1 MDENEKSHT
10 ERGDAAVKK
19 LTAFFRAQPVLVIAF
34 LAALV
39 TVFIIPPDRE
49 YIGYC
54 NRTVLIQ
61 LFGLMTAVSGIRSV
75 GIFDAVSGTILR
87 KTGNVRRLG
96 LTLMLICFFASM
108 FVTNDVVLLSF
119 VPLTLLIFTKIP
131 DEKSRILTVVLE
143 TAAANLGS
151 MLTPVGNPQN
161 LYLYDKYHLSAD
173 MFLRVMLPA
182 GAISLLCL
190 CLLTFLLPKTAC
202 SAETAFRERIPAKQT
217 AAYFVLFGV
226 CLCCVFRLIPDYI
239 CLAISV
245 ITALVFDRSLLKKVD
260 YALLGT
266 FVCFFIFVG
275 NIARIDAVS
284 SFFGQI
290 LAGHELVISAL
301 LSQVISN
308 VPAAVML
315 AGFTDNGTKLLLG
328 VNLGGL
334 GTMIA
339 SLASLISFQFYR
351 KSEGAKIGRYFAVF
365 TAINFGMLAL
375 LLLFELIRG

>member
-1 MDENEKSHT
+1 MKKSHT
-10 ERGDAAVKK
+10 ERSDAAVKK
-19 LTAFFRAQPVLVIAF
+19 LSEFLRAQPVLAAAF
-34 LAALV
+34 LAALM
-39 TVFIIPPDRE
+39 TVFIIPPDRA
-49 YIGYC
+49 YLGYC

-61 LFGLMTAVSGIRSV
+61 LFGLMTAVSGIRSI

-87 KTGNVRRLG
+87 KTGTVRRLG

-131 DEKSRILTVVLE
+131 DENSRILTVVLE

-161 LYLYDKYHLSAD
+161 LYLYDRYHLTAD

-182 GAISLLCL
+182 GAISLICL

-202 SAETAFRERIPAKQT
+202 CTETEFHERIPVKQT

-239 CLAISV
+239 CLAAAV
-245 ITALVFDRSLLKKVD
+245 LTALVFDRSLLKKVD

-275 NIARIDAVS
+275 NIARIGAVS
-284 SFFGQI
+284 TFFGQI
-290 LAGHELVISAL
+290 LDGRELLISAL

-315 AGFTDNGTKLLLG
+315 AGFTDHGTKLLLG

-351 KSEGAKIGRYFAVF
+351 KSEGAKTGRYFAVF
-365 TAINFGMLAL
+365 SAVNFGLLIL
-375 LLLFELIRG
+375 LLLLELIRG